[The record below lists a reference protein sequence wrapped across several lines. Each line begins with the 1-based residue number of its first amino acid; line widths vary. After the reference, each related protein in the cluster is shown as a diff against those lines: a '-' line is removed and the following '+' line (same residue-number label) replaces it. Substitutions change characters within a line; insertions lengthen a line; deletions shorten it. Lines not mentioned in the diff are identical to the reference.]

1 MRQKFIKDKDHLYTY
16 GNNHLTLNF
25 PMIDRERNEN
35 YINYIENKK
44 KWVVKND
51 FDRYK
56 QPARDKFYFPKIN
69 KEI

>member
-1 MRQKFIKDKDHLYTY
+1 MKDKDHLYTY
-16 GNNHLTLNF
+16 GNNLLTLNF
-25 PMIDRERNEN
+25 PMIDKERNEN

-44 KWVVKND
+44 KWIVKND

-56 QPARDKFYFPKIN
+56 QPEKEKVYFPRIN